1 MFRKSHKQAERQIL
15 DVVNSR
21 VNGNRCGECG
31 ADYPTWASVNL
42 GILLCGRCASSHRK
56 VLAIT
61 GPNGDQI
68 SRVKSLT
75 LENWSPDEIEA
86 LRRVGNKRASNR
98 WNPKQVPF
106 PHDDDDDGPIQEW
119 LREKYVFG
127 RFRDDRISSDDYG
140 SKLSKYTGESGYNTP
155 DNRSRSSSTINKS
168 KAGPVP
174 RLSHRK
180 PTSYEQSQYRAQAHK
195 IAAYGYNN
203 KDAIFESL
211 VLSQGDVEYA
221 LDILDL
227 DAKVNPSSSELP
239 PELPKRPASQRQ
251 TTPQTTSQRAET
263 PATSAGSDWWT
274 GQIQPGVAQA
284 LFSAQPTAA
293 SAQPQ
298 IYQYTDP
305 LTGQVSYVDANGQQY
320 LDPNNPQHQ
329 QMLAQQTNPQF
340 LTQQATKQNIM
351 SLYSQPEQYATNVAA
366 PMQPGQA
373 QAQVQPQMSAQT
385 QAQPQLQQQFTQQFA
400 QPQFT
405 GAGYGGG
412 QFYGQVPQQ
421 PTQTGQQFGQQQ
433 YWR

>member
-31 ADYPTWASVNL
+31 ADYPTWALVNL

-75 LENWSPDEIEA
+75 LENWLPDEIEA
-86 LRRVGNKRASNR
+86 LRRVGNKRALNR

-127 RFRDDRISSDDYG
+127 RFRDDRISLDDYG
-140 SKLSKYTGESGYNTP
+140 SKLSKYTGESGYNSP
-155 DNRSRSSSTINKS
+155 DNRSRLSSTINKS
-168 KAGPVP
+168 KAGPP
-174 RLSHRK
+174 
-180 PTSYEQSQYRAQAHK
+180 SY
-195 IAAYGYNN
+195 G
-203 KDAIFESL
+203 
-211 VLSQGDVEYA
+211 
-221 LDILDL
+221 
-227 DAKVNPSSSELP
+227 
-239 PELPKRPASQRQ
+239 
-251 TTPQTTSQRAET
+251 
-263 PATSAGSDWWT
+263 T
-274 GQIQPGVAQA
+274 GVVRG
-284 LFSAQPTAA
+284 
-293 SAQPQ
+293 
-298 IYQYTDP
+298 
-305 LTGQVSYVDANGQQY
+305 ANGQQY

-373 QAQVQPQMSAQT
+373 QAQVQPQMLAQT

-405 GAGYGGG
+405 GVGYGGG